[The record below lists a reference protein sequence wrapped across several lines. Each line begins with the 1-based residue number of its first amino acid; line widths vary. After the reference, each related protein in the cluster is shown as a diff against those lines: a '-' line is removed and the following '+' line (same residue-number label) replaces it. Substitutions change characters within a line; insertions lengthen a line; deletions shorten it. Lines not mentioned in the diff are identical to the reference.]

1 MAFTLEQ
8 FATEA
13 HKILAADPGP
23 EGRKKICELVSRACT
38 DPDFVANTCRMTAP
52 TGKFFT
58 RIRSS
63 VFASWVMSI
72 TARR

>member
-23 EGRKKICELVSRACT
+23 EGRKKICELVGRACT
-38 DPDFVANTCRMTAP
+38 DPDFVAKYLPDDGPDRKILYEDP
-52 TGKFFT
+52 ELQLRFES
-58 RIRSS
+58 R
-63 VFASWVMSI
+63 
-72 TARR
+72 